1 MDREQLQ
8 NLVLSMPHLVL
19 YKLRST
25 NRNDMELE
33 LVLPNNKIGHPDL
46 AKLFEEGEAQC
57 HAAYMPFVIRDDTLG
72 TFSEEITGFVV
83 GSGYNGFD
91 ITILEIQS
99 KLGEIRLTQD
109 DKTLLSLP
117 QVVELES
124 DETELEEYE

>member
-46 AKLFEEGEAQC
+46 AKLFEESEAQC
-57 HAAYMPFVIRDDTLG
+57 HASYMPFVIRDDTLG

-91 ITILEIQS
+91 ITVLEIRT

-117 QVVELES
+117 QIIELES
-124 DETELEEYE
+124 DEAELEEYE